1 MSNNS
6 MWFNCSRSHSL
17 EPKQRHRFYNHLNF
31 HLLNGLDSVQTWR
44 VDVSWAIFCRALRFR
59 STASLRARSGKLQ
72 VLISWSK
79 NLSKF
84 IQILCL
90 LEHHCHV
97 VWWCL
102 LQFLIV
108 PFHPFPNSVQSLLWS
123 TGFSGLTT
131 SSACPWAMGI
141 WRQVASWHSSS
152 FGWSHASP
160 GSPPVVITWAGRDGN
175 SMTPS
180 TQLNE
185 WCSLKGLVV
194 SDRKAREFEAF
205 DRSKFKRASIAAV
218 CLATHSY
225 TCRLSSFM
233 KNPLEGC
240 PKGKRLEHFEAE
252 ISALGNALRGKAL
265 APGYMPCIL

>member
-31 HLLNGLDSVQTWR
+31 HLLNGLDHLSFEIKLGELTFLEQKKVR
-44 VDVSWAIFCRALRFR
+44 CPVFCRALRFR

-72 VLISWSK
+72 VLMQSWSK
-79 NLSKF
+79 NLSCKF

-90 LEHHCHV
+90 LEHHRHV

-102 LQFLIV
+102 LQFLIL
-108 PFHPFPNSVQSLLWS
+108 FHPFPNSVQSLLWS

-152 FGWSHASP
+152 FGAAMLHQVRRLSWSHELDVMGIRWHLQHDSTSDARWK
-160 GSPPVVITWAGRDGN
+160 VWWFRTEKLVN
-175 SMTPS
+175 S
-180 TQLNE
+180 
-185 WCSLKGLVV
+185 
-194 SDRKAREFEAF
+194 R
-205 DRSKFKRASIAAV
+205 RSIDQNSKEPA
-218 CLATHSY
+218 
-225 TCRLSSFM
+225 
-233 KNPLEGC
+233 
-240 PKGKRLEHFEAE
+240 
-252 ISALGNALRGKAL
+252 
-265 APGYMPCIL
+265 